1 MRNAGRIAVGVGL
14 AAATAC
20 GSSSSSGPSADD
32 PLGCNLP
39 TPCAMGS
46 FGQGSRELA
55 PQDAATCMYGAL
67 ASGKPVHLAV
77 QFKDTA
83 IDTWD
88 LYVNGTDPAVVVQ
101 TLCEFNGPCTTKS
114 IKRCVLKPATGF
126 DCSKGTGA
134 ARVCGDP
141 TNDWCTSTRE
151 IDPDTATCP

>member
-1 MRNAGRIAVGVGL
+1 MRIALVVGVAL
-14 AAATAC
+14 VAAC
-20 GSSSSSGPSADD
+20 GSSSPSGPSADD

-55 PQDAATCMYGAL
+55 PQNAAVCMYDAL
-67 ASGKPVHLAV
+67 ADEIAGGKPVHLTV

-88 LYVNGTDPAVVVQ
+88 LYVNGSDPAVIVETQ
-101 TLCEFNGPCTTKS
+101 CEFDGPCSTKS
-114 IKRCVLKPATGF
+114 IKRCVLKPASGF
-126 DCSKGTGA
+126 DCSKGTGP

-141 TNDWCTSTRE
+141 ANDWCTSTRE
-151 IDPDTATCP
+151 IDPATATCP